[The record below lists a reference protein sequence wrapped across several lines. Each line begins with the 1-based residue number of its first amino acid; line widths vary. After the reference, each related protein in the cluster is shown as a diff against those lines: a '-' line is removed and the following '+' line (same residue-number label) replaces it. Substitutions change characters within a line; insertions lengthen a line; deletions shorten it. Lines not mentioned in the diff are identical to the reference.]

1 MMDGDPSPLTPE
13 ETLDELKRHSHDLK
27 ERIEELRRKTEMP
40 INSALG
46 NPRIDAENADG
57 RNDLPPDDDE
67 N

>member
-1 MMDGDPSPLTPE
+1 MDKDASEPSVE
-13 ETLDELKRHSHDLK
+13 DLKRHAQDLK

-40 INSALG
+40 INSSLG
-46 NPRIDAENADG
+46 DPAIDAANADG

>member
-1 MMDGDPSPLTPE
+1 MDDTPLTPG
-13 ETLDELKRHSHDLK
+13 ETLDDLKRHAQDLK
-27 ERIEELRRKTEMP
+27 ERIEEQRRKSAMP

-46 NPRIDAENADG
+46 SPRIDAENADG

>member
-1 MMDGDPSPLTPE
+1 MDDTPLTPGE
-13 ETLDELKRHSHDLK
+13 MLDDLKRHAQDLK
-27 ERIEELRRKTEMP
+27 ERIEEQRRKSAMP

-46 NPRIDAENADG
+46 SPRIDAENADG